1 MSDIHLIESPLGFR
15 WTTLAMLAA
24 ILVVV
29 SARRR
34 PFLALVTALAW
45 LTAFEVLYQFTD
57 TLMHHRDAHLLR
69 ALAIQSFW
77 FATVVGSIGWAHALG
92 VRPHLRWVA
101 LSAVIFALWV
111 QQGFPYNR
119 AGQTGPV
126 QWWPEILNVSS
137 KTALGVA
144 YLMGAVA
151 PERARQRGVSIA
163 ALVREAVQS
172 HHVVRGGGLRGGGTR

>member
-1 MSDIHLIESPLGFR
+1 MSDIRLIESPLGFR
-15 WTTLAMLAA
+15 WTTLVMLAV
-24 ILVVV
+24 ILAVV

-34 PFLALVTALAW
+34 PFLALVTTLAW
-45 LTAFEVLYQFTD
+45 LTAFEVPYQFTD
-57 TLMHHRDAHLLR
+57 ALMHHRDADLPR
-69 ALAIQSFW
+69 ALAVLAFW

-92 VRPHLRWVA
+92 VRPHARWVA

-111 QQGFPYNR
+111 QQGFPYNH

-144 YLMGAVA
+144 YLTGAMA
-151 PERARQRGVSIA
+151 PESSGWRETFAHLLCGVLPRRPDRGRE
-163 ALVREAVQS
+163 LVP
-172 HHVVRGGGLRGGGTR
+172 